1 MPNHLL
7 SASACAKAK
16 PRKAI
21 YYLNDGGGLRLQV
34 HPNESKYWLFR
45 YRLNGK
51 ESTYSLGQYPDLSLV
66 EARRETA
73 LARDLVASGR
83 NPSLD
88 RKIATQSRIESDLST
103 FGAIA
108 HDWLEHNRADWAANH
123 LERNQGL
130 LRRYLLPKLG
140 VLPADEITEQMLLQ
154 VLREC
159 YKNTPE
165 SARRARQVASQ
176 VFRFG
181 KDSHRCKTNPASDLA
196 RSSLLKPVGH
206 KPFAAIPKEELGDF
220 LRALD
225 NAGIEVATRVALFSA
240 LYTGLR
246 DYAIRGA
253 LWGEIDL
260 EAGTWTVP
268 AIRMKLRR
276 EFRTSLPNQ
285 LVNELSSLY
294 ELTYDGEESVVFASY
309 GKDGHLAENS
319 LRIAMHRLG
328 FVYTLHGFRSL
339 MTDVLNE
346 QSFNA
351 DAIERQLD
359 HTVANSVRR
368 SYLRTDFWDERIRM
382 VQWYADWCDLQKNK
396 RD

>member
-16 PRKAI
+16 PNTSI

-34 HPNESKYWLFR
+34 HPNGSRYWLFR

-51 ESTYSLGQYPDLSLV
+51 ESTYSLGQYPALSLV
-66 EARRETA
+66 DARRETA
-73 LARDLVASGR
+73 LARGLVVSGR

-88 RKIATQSRIESDLST
+88 RKIATQSRIKSDQST

-108 HDWLEHNRADWAANH
+108 HDWLEHNRSDWAANH

-140 VLPADEITEQMLLQ
+140 GLPADEITEPMLLQ

-165 SARRARQVASQ
+165 SARRARQVAAQ

-181 KDSHRCKTNPASDLA
+181 KDSHRCNTNPASDLS

-206 KPFAAIPKEELGDF
+206 KPFAALPKEELGQF

-225 NAGIEVATRVALFSA
+225 ESGVEPVTRVAIFAA

-253 LWGEIDL
+253 KWGEIDL
-260 EAGTWTVP
+260 EAGTWLIP
-268 AIRMKLRR
+268 ACRMKTRR
-276 EFRTSLPNQ
+276 EFKTPLPQQLTS
-285 LVNELSSLY
+285 EFSHLY
-294 ELTYDGEESVVFASY
+294 ELTYGGEESVVFASY
-309 GKDGHLAENS
+309 GKHGHLAENS
-319 LRIAMHRLG
+319 LRIAMHRMG
-328 FVYTLHGFRSL
+328 FAYTLHGFRSL

-346 QSFNA
+346 QNFNS

-368 SYLRTDFWDERIRM
+368 SYLRTDFWDERVRM
-382 VQWYADWCDLQKNK
+382 VQWYADWCNLQKNK
-396 RD
+396 LD

>member
-7 SASACAKAK
+7 SASACANAK
-16 PRKAI
+16 PREVI
-21 YYLNDGGGLRLQV
+21 YYLNDGGGLRLQM
-34 HPNESKYWLFR
+34 HTNGSKYWLFR

-66 EARRETA
+66 DARRETSV
-73 LARDLVASGR
+73 ARELVASGR
-83 NPSLD
+83 NPSLN
-88 RKIATQSRIESDLST
+88 RKIATQSRIASDQST
-103 FGAIA
+103 FGTIA
-108 HDWLEHNRADWAANH
+108 QDWLEHNRTDWAANH

-140 VLPADEITEQMLLQ
+140 GLPANEITEPMLLQ
-154 VLREC
+154 VLLDC

-181 KDSHRCKTNPASDLA
+181 KDSHRCTTNPAIDLA
-196 RSSLLKPVGH
+196 RSSLLKPVAH
-206 KPFAAIPKEELGDF
+206 KPFASLPKSKLGHF
-220 LRALD
+220 LDALD
-225 NAGIEVATRVALFSA
+225 ASGVELVTRVAIFAA

-246 DYAIRGA
+246 DYSVRGA

-260 EAGTWTVP
+260 ELGTWTVP

-276 EFRTSLPNQ
+276 EFKTPLPDQ
-285 LVNELSSLY
+285 LINELSQLY
-294 ELTYDGEESVVFASY
+294 ELTYDGEESFVFASY

-319 LRIAMHRLG
+319 LRIAMHRMG

-346 QSFNA
+346 KGFNA
-351 DAIERQLD
+351 DAVERQLD
-359 HTVANSVRR
+359 HTVVNSVRR
-368 SYLRTDFWDERIRM
+368 SYLRTDFWDERVEM
-382 VQWYADWCDLQKNK
+382 VQWYANWCESQRINK
-396 RD
+396 

>member
-16 PRKAI
+16 PKTSI

-34 HPNESKYWLFR
+34 HSNGSKYWLFR

-51 ESTYSLGQYPDLSLV
+51 ESTFSLGQYPALSLV
-66 EARRETA
+66 DARRETA

-88 RKIATQSRIESDLST
+88 RKIATRSRIESDQST

-108 HDWLEHNRADWAANH
+108 HDWLEHNRSDWASNH

-140 VLPADEITEQMLLQ
+140 GLPADEITEPMLLQ

-165 SARRARQVASQ
+165 SARRARQVAAQ

-181 KDSHRCKTNPASDLA
+181 KDSHRCKTNPASDLS

-206 KPFAAIPKEELGDF
+206 KPFAALPKEELGQF
-220 LRALD
+220 LQALD
-225 NAGIEVATRVALFSA
+225 ESGVEPVTRVAIFAA

-253 LWGEIDL
+253 KWGEIDL
-260 EAGTWTVP
+260 ETGTWTVP

-276 EFRTSLPNQ
+276 EFKTPLPDQ
-285 LVNELSSLY
+285 LVNELSQLY

-328 FVYTLHGFRSL
+328 FCYTLHGFRSL

-346 QSFNA
+346 QSFNS

-368 SYLRTDFWDERIRM
+368 SYLRTDFWDERVRM
-382 VQWYADWCDLQKNK
+382 VQWYADWCDLQKNR

>member
-7 SASACAKAK
+7 SPTACTQAK
-16 PRKAI
+16 PREAV

-34 HPNESKYWLFR
+34 HPNGSKYWLFR

-51 ESTYSLGQYPDLSLV
+51 ESTYSLGRFPSLSLA
-66 EARRETA
+66 EARRKII
-73 LARDLVASGR
+73 LARELVASGR

-88 RKIATQSRIESDLST
+88 RKIATQSRIESDQST

-108 HDWLEHNRADWAANH
+108 HDWLQHNRADWAANH

-140 VLPADEITEQMLLQ
+140 VLPADEITEPMLLQ

-159 YKNTPE
+159 YQNTPE

-181 KDSHRCKTNPASDLA
+181 KDSHRCKTNPANDLA

-206 KPFAAIPKEELGDF
+206 KPFAALPKEQLGDF

-225 NAGIEVATRVALFSA
+225 NAGIAPATRVALFSA
-240 LYTGLR
+240 IYTGLR
-246 DYAIRGA
+246 DYSVRGA

-260 EAGTWTVP
+260 DAGTWTVP
-268 AIRMKLRR
+268 ANRMKLRR
-276 EFRTSLPNQ
+276 EFKTPLPNQ
-285 LVNELSSLY
+285 LMHELGQLY
-294 ELTYDGEESVVFASY
+294 ELTYDGEASVVFASH
-309 GKDGHLAENS
+309 GKNGHLAENS
-319 LRIAMHRLG
+319 LRIAMHRMG
-328 FVYTLHGFRSL
+328 FEYTLHGFRSL

-346 QSFNA
+346 RGFNA

-368 SYLRTDFWDERIRM
+368 RYLRTDFWDERVEM
-382 VQWYADWCDLQKNK
+382 VQWYADWCESQYSES
-396 RD
+396 

>member
-16 PRKAI
+16 PKTSI

-34 HPNESKYWLFR
+34 HSNGSKYWLFR

-51 ESTYSLGQYPDLSLV
+51 ESTFSLGQYPALSLV
-66 EARRETA
+66 DARRETA

-88 RKIATQSRIESDLST
+88 RKIATRSRIESDQST

-108 HDWLEHNRADWAANH
+108 HDWLEHNRSDWAANH

-140 VLPADEITEQMLLQ
+140 GLPADEITEPMLLQ

-165 SARRARQVASQ
+165 SARRARQVAAQ

-181 KDSHRCKTNPASDLA
+181 KDSHRCKTNPASDLS

-206 KPFAAIPKEELGDF
+206 KPFAALPKEELGQF
-220 LRALD
+220 LQALD
-225 NAGIEVATRVALFSA
+225 ESGVEPVTRVAIFAA

-253 LWGEIDL
+253 KWGEIDL
-260 EAGTWTVP
+260 ETGTWTVP

-276 EFRTSLPNQ
+276 EFKTPLPDQ
-285 LVNELSSLY
+285 LVNELSQLY

-328 FVYTLHGFRSL
+328 FCYTLHGFRSL

-346 QSFNA
+346 QSFNS

-368 SYLRTDFWDERIRM
+368 SYLRTDFWDERVRM
-382 VQWYADWCDLQKNK
+382 VQWYADWCDLQKNR

>member
-16 PRKAI
+16 PKKAI

-34 HPNESKYWLFR
+34 HSNGSRYWLFR
-45 YRLNGK
+45 FRLNGK
-51 ESTYSLGQYPDLSLV
+51 ESTFSLGQYPELSLV
-66 EARRETA
+66 DARRGTA

-88 RKIATQSRIESDLST
+88 RKITTQFRIESDQST

-140 VLPADEITEQMLLQ
+140 MLPADEITEPMLLQ

-181 KDSHRCKTNPASDLA
+181 KDSHRCTTNPASDLA

-206 KPFAAIPKEELGDF
+206 KPFAALPKEELGDF

-225 NAGIEVATRVALFSA
+225 NAGVEVATRVALFTA

-253 LWGEIDL
+253 LWEEIDL
-260 EAGTWTVP
+260 ESGTWTVP
-268 AIRMKLRR
+268 AARMKLRR
-276 EFRTSLPNQ
+276 EFKTPLPDQ
-285 LVNELSSLY
+285 LVDELSQLY
-294 ELTYDGEESVVFASY
+294 ELTYGGEESVVFASY

-319 LRIAMHRLG
+319 LRLAMHRMG
-328 FVYTLHGFRSL
+328 FAYTLHGFRSL

-346 QSFNA
+346 KGFNA

-359 HTVANSVRR
+359 HTVANSIRR
-368 SYLRTDFWDERIRM
+368 SYLRTDFWKERVEM
-382 VQWYADWCDLQKNK
+382 VQWYANWCESQQNE
-396 RD
+396 